1 MRQELRFSFFSI
13 FSIFWKIICF
23 SMEDKTTTWTL
34 FGRISFRF
42 AFIYYLIY
50 FNPLGLISGIPGMY
64 YLTEAINYPFDIFIH
79 WFNDNFLHIR
89 NELVPMGGSGDTSYG
104 WAQLYS
110 YLFLAAIAAL
120 IWSVFDRKKASY
132 PNFHYWLCILL
143 RYSLAGTAFI
153 YGILKVF
160 AMQMY
165 FPNLSQLATPMGD
178 YLPMRFSWMFI
189 GYSTPYQMF
198 SGFAEVMVALLL
210 VWRRTALLGALL
222 AIGVF
227 ANVAMLNLAYDIPV
241 KIYSLNL
248 LVASIFLAWQE
259 RSRLFGFFLQNQTV
273 QPSVLYEKYFSKKWQ
288 RIGRIVLKAVFIAM
302 SFGFGTYNYYQYYLE
317 FHRNNSKILEPIQPG
332 MYHVELFVK
341 NGDTIPESL
350 ADTLRWRDVIF
361 DYNGSGSLS
370 AQDSSLRM
378 RYGRAYFSYLPDSLG
393 NQLEWRLSSWD
404 SLPVVSFK
412 MEIPEQDRIILTG
425 KKQEDSLHV
434 VLKKLNRHFPLT
446 ERQFHWVS
454 EANR

>member
-1 MRQELRFSFFSI
+1 MLMQET
-13 FSIFWKIICF
+13 
-23 SMEDKTTTWTL
+23 TTTWTL

-42 AFIYYLIY
+42 AFIYYLVY

-89 NELVPMGGSGDTSYG
+89 KQLVPMGGSGDTSYG

-110 YLFLAAIAAL
+110 FLFIAFIGAL
-120 IWSVFDRKKASY
+120 IWSILDSKKTAY
-132 PNFHYWLCILL
+132 PKLHYWLCILL
-143 RYSLAGTAFI
+143 RYSLAGIAFT

-165 FPNLSQLATPMGD
+165 FPNFSQLATPLGD

-189 GYSTPYQMF
+189 GYSTPYQVF
-198 SGFAEVMVALLL
+198 SGIAEVMVALLL

-222 AIGVF
+222 AVGVF
-227 ANVAMLNLAYDIPV
+227 ANVAVLNLAYDIPV

-248 LVASIFLAWQE
+248 LVASIFLVWQE

-273 QPSVLYEKYFSKKWQ
+273 SPSTLYEKYFSKKWV
-288 RIGRIVLKAVFIAM
+288 RISRIILKVFFIVM
-302 SFGFGTYNYYQYYLE
+302 SFGLTTYNYYEYFVQ
-317 FHRNNSKILEPIQPG
+317 FHKDNSRILEPIQPG
-332 MYHVELFVK
+332 IYHVELFVK

-350 ADTLRWRDVIF
+350 ADTLRWRDIIF
-361 DYNGSGSLS
+361 DYNGAGSLS
-370 AQDSSLRM
+370 ANDSTLRM
-378 RYGRAYFSYLPDSLG
+378 RYGRAYFNYLPDSLG
-393 NQLEWRLSSWD
+393 TQLEWRISSWD
-404 SLPVVSFK
+404 SLPAVTFQMEFPKEGK
-412 MEIPEQDRIILTG
+412 MVLSG
-425 KKQEDSLHV
+425 KKEEDSLFV
-434 VLKKLNRHFPLT
+434 VLQKLNRHFPLT
-446 ERQFHWVS
+446 ERQFHWIS